1 MRNRIVEKPARA
13 RRAQRGLLSLCVV
26 LFMVLALVLTLAS
39 CAMLPRSRIEVSLLE
54 EASLAGDWAVNAIE
68 VDHRTLGEQIRR
80 DLTGILFSAFR
91 AHGLPLLDPAAGGAD
106 AECLIDVRLVEREI
120 ARDLDVVNAMSM
132 TISIR
137 EKAGGRQAA
146 VIQYSEESKDSFASA
161 YHVQAVLDVVLK
173 SLARKRLQVSQAR

>member
-1 MRNRIVEKPARA
+1 MRNNVVGQLTRA
-13 RRAQRGLLSLCVV
+13 RRAGRGLQCLG
-26 LFMVLALVLTLAS
+26 LALMSITMSALAS
-39 CAMLPRSRIEVSLLE
+39 CAMLPRSRVDVSLLE

-91 AHGLPLLDPAAGGAD
+91 AHGLPLLDPSTGGAD
-106 AECLIDVRLVEREI
+106 ADCLIDVRLVEREI

-137 EKAGGRQAA
+137 EKAGARQAA
-146 VIQYSEESKDSFASA
+146 AILYSEESKDSFASA

-173 SLARKRLQVSQAR
+173 SLARKRMQVSRAR